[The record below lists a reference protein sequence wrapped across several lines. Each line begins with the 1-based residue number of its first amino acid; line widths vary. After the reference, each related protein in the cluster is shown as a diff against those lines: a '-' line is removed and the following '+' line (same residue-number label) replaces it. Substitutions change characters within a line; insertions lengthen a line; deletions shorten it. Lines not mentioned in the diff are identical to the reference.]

1 MMKRINSTILL
12 LLICIGCFAF
22 PFKKKSGNSQVYVM
36 GVSICFSDTVV
47 YMTGVQTVEGAKVND
62 KFLLDRDEYS
72 GQLSNYL
79 QAQDGKR
86 THTSVTYF
94 DTNKNRLLKKA
105 AKLTKK
111 FTLQPS
117 TELRTLSKAEFS
129 YTAPVEE
136 DEEF

>member
-1 MMKRINSTILL
+1 
-12 LLICIGCFAF
+12 
-22 PFKKKSGNSQVYVM
+22 
-36 GVSICFSDTVV
+36 
-47 YMTGVQTVEGAKVND
+47 
-62 KFLLDRDEYS
+62 
-72 GQLSNYL
+72 
-79 QAQDGKR
+79 
-86 THTSVTYF
+86 VTYF